1 MKKHWRSLFV
11 LVLTAALAVSVY
23 PTVKG
28 YWREWRFDP
37 NSCSPAEEAVMA
49 FSQSSGTPYRL
60 WPESLIAL
68 LERNPEAEDFVL
80 SYPAEYGQEH
90 TVELSEYLNSD
101 SVPLF
106 LQWDKRWGYLDY
118 GDDVAGLTGCG
129 PVCLSMVAFYLTK
142 DPAMSPDNL
151 IRFALEEGYCSRGN
165 GSSWTLISE
174 GAGKLGL
181 CATELPLVEGMIR
194 GYLETGAPIICAM
207 GPGDFTT
214 TGHFIVLT
222 GLEDG
227 KLRVNDPNSVAR
239 SEALWEYEQI
249 SGQIRNLWVVQKP

>member
-1 MKKHWRSLFV
+1 MKKLWRALVV
-11 LVLTAALAVSVY
+11 LVLTAALAVCLY
-23 PTVKG
+23 PTARG

-37 NSCSPAEEAVMA
+37 AHCTPAEEAVMA

-68 LERNPEAEDFVL
+68 LERNPETEDFVL
-80 SYPAEYGQEH
+80 SYPEEHAQPH
-90 TVELSEYLNSD
+90 TVELSEYLD
-101 SVPLF
+101 CPGVPLF
-106 LQWDKRWGYLDY
+106 LQWDKRWGYLQY

-129 PVCLSMVAFYLTK
+129 PVCLSMVAFSLTRNP
-142 DPAMSPDNL
+142 DMSPDNL
-151 IRFALEEGYCSRGN
+151 IRFALDEGYCRRGS

-181 CATELPLVEGMIR
+181 RATELPLVEGMIR
-194 GYLETGAPIICAM
+194 GYLEAGSPIICAM
-207 GPGDFTT
+207 GPGDFTS

-227 KLRVNDPNSVAR
+227 LLCVNDPNSIAR
-239 SEALWEYEQI
+239 SETRWDYEQI
-249 SGQIRNLWVVQKP
+249 AGQIRNLWVVEKP